1 MAKVLEGI
9 RVLDLSRYAAGP
21 SATMI
26 LADMGAEV
34 IRVESPGGGE
44 DRTLGPFA
52 PNGESL
58 PFGIILHRN
67 KKGITLNLRH
77 PKGLQLLQGLVARA
91 DVVVEN
97 FSPEVKSRLGVSY
110 ESLKQWNPAIIHV
123 SITAFGQNGPYANR
137 LAFDPIAQSMS
148 GAMSYAGF
156 PGNPPIRSAV
166 SYVDN
171 STGIASA
178 LGAVLALYHRQ
189 RTGEGQSVD
198 MALLDTAV
206 GFLANMGVAAE
217 YQLTGQ
223 VRPQIGNGSY
233 YAYGECF
240 EAGDGWVYTSVIGN
254 PLWRRFARAI
264 GRDDLALDPRFDSD
278 LARYE
283 NRQAITDAVSPWV
296 AERKVDEVIEILEG
310 ARIPVSRVN
319 SVAQMVSDPQVRAR
333 EALVEMDIPGV
344 GPVLMTGV
352 NIKLSATPGSVETR
366 APQVGEHNREIYC
379 GLLGLTEEELG
390 RLAEEKVI

>member
-77 PKGLQLLQGLVARA
+77 PRGQELLKGLVARA

-97 FSPEVKSRLGVSY
+97 FSPEVKAELGLAY
-110 ESLKQWNPAIIHV
+110 ESLKQTNPAIIHV

-148 GAMSYAGF
+148 GAMSYSGF
-156 PGNPPIRSAV
+156 PGSPPIRSAV

-206 GFLANMGVAAE
+206 SFLTNMGVAAE
-217 YQLTGQ
+217 YTLTGWI
-223 VRPQIGNGSY
+223 RPQIGNGSF

-240 EAGDGWVYTSVIGN
+240 QAKDGWVYTSVIGN
-254 PLWRRFARAI
+254 PLWRRFTRAL
-264 GRDDLALDPRFDSD
+264 GRDDMAHDARFKND
-278 LARYE
+278 LARFE
-283 NRQAITDAVSPWV
+283 NRQAITDVVAPWV
-296 AERKVDEVIEILEG
+296 AERTVNEVIEILEG
-310 ARIPVSRVN
+310 ARVPVSRVN
-319 SVAQMVSDPQVRAR
+319 NVPQMVSDPQVRAR
-333 EALVEMDIPGV
+333 ETIVEMDYPGV
-344 GPVLMTGV
+344 GPVPMTGV
-352 NIKLSATPGSVETR
+352 SIKLSGTPGSVETR
-366 APQVGEHNREIYC
+366 APLVGEHNREVYC
-379 GLLGLTEEELG
+379 GLLGLTEKELG
-390 RLAEEKVI
+390 RLGEEGVI